1 MSALSTRATDE
12 GEYSRTVTKCWSLC
26 YPAEANATRLSR
38 QRPRRSSP
46 LSSAPGPDAAASADE
61 SDGRTRA
68 AFVRRPKVCHTV
80 AYIQAELAGGKPLG
94 AFSACV
100 AVADQ

>member
-12 GEYSRTVTKCWSLC
+12 GEYNRTVTKCWSLC

-61 SDGRTRA
+61 SDGMEDED
-68 AFVRRPKVCHTV
+68 VGEPLDY
-80 AYIQAELAGGKPLG
+80 YIGNLDG
-94 AFSACV
+94 
-100 AVADQ
+100 